1 MVKPDSFS
9 NNKMSL
15 QTHRVDSGKC
25 HQGGGGKGAP
35 EFKNGF
41 MKEVAFEQRIGD
53 GADFQHVEVREKAK
67 GWGKES

>member
-1 MVKPDSFS
+1 
-9 NNKMSL
+9 MSS
-15 QTHRVDSGKC
+15 RRWR
-25 HQGGGGKGAP
+25 KGVP

-67 GWGKES
+67 GWGKESRGYAGNSE

>member
-1 MVKPDSFS
+1 
-9 NNKMSL
+9 MSS
-15 QTHRVDSGKC
+15 RRWR
-25 HQGGGGKGAP
+25 KGVP